1 MPWRISYRHPLRADD
16 GGIRFVP
23 DQSEAAAE
31 KLRLELRGYVVS
43 TPTQAA
49 ALRLIAQTEEV
60 FADEAAE
67 APLVRVYTASPGSVG
82 SVRSPRPQGEAGFLV
97 HTPENGADRREG
109 RKTRGR
115 SMGKLDGKVAIVTG
129 SACGLGGAYANRL
142 AGLGAKV
149 AVTDL
154 NLHSYEE
161 FEAEAKGT

>member
-67 APLVRVYTASPGSVG
+67 APLVRV
-82 SVRSPRPQGEAGFLV
+82 
-97 HTPENGADRREG
+97 
-109 RKTRGR
+109 
-115 SMGKLDGKVAIVTG
+115 
-129 SACGLGGAYANRL
+129 
-142 AGLGAKV
+142 
-149 AVTDL
+149 
-154 NLHSYEE
+154 
-161 FEAEAKGT
+161 